1 MVGILAVYSYAQQA
15 AEGLPANVFE
25 LLLGNVGTLVLSLIV
40 GYWLYRA
47 NQQQR
52 ARIEKM
58 QDDALAAKTAEINRL
73 EQENARLWQEVHGK

>member
-47 NQQQR
+47 NQHQR
-52 ARIEKM
+52 ERIERM
-58 QDDALAAKTAEINRL
+58 QAAALEERDRRIQFL
-73 EQENARLWQEVHGK
+73 ETENARLWQEHHAK